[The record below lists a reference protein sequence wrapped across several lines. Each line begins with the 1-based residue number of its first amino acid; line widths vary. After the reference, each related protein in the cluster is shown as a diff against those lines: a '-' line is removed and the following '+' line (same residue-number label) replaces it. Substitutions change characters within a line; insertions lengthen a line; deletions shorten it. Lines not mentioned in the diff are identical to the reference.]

1 LFQGKGKAE
10 PSRKPSAVAAK
21 HLNEGSVQ
29 RMPGL
34 IDDILDLGK
43 ARLSGGLPVFK
54 RSEPNLASEIG

>member
-1 LFQGKGKAE
+1 
-10 PSRKPSAVAAK
+10 
-21 HLNEGSVQ
+21 
-29 RMPGL
+29 MPGL